1 MPKRN
6 TYKMRKSTEARLR
19 KEIRNFNQ
27 RRDRFI
33 RSHPDLAAIQPPR
46 IKPGKALKELGS
58 AADVK
63 AFEKMLKSYTAKTA
77 RPADTGE
84 GGVNITKWELDK
96 VRRDVKRINAKKA
109 AQKAKERKV
118 YINGQEVINAKKM
131 GKKLEDDKPVKID
144 LKKSNDQWKKLVD
157 YFELTAKD
165 YYTKIKVP
173 SEYFAKL
180 QSVYFSK
187 GPGDPIV
194 WALYETI
201 PKERLLD
208 MYYEDYESSQPD
220 WVYDSNIDNDDK
232 IIIIKDELGA
242 EIKNDGLVDQAL
254 DNMAKAS
261 GYDSPELREL
271 WDQIGHDEIFDQ
283 YLDGENIF
291 DIDYLYELI
300 DNGGDGGD
308 GGDEEEND

>member
-6 TYKMRKSTEARLR
+6 TYKMRKDTEARLR

-58 AADVK
+58 TADVK

-84 GGVNITKWELDK
+84 GGVNVTKWELDK

-165 YYTKIKVP
+165 YYSKIKVP
-173 SEYFAKL
+173 SEHFAKL
-180 QSVYFSK
+180 QSTYFSK
-187 GPGDPIV
+187 GPGDPIL
-194 WALYETI
+194 WALYETL

-208 MYYEDYESSQPD
+208 MYYEDFESSQPD
-220 WVYDSNIDNDDK
+220 WVYDGDIDNDDK
-232 IIIIKDELGA
+232 IIIIKEELGA

-271 WDQIGHDEIFDQ
+271 WEQIGHDEIFDQ

-308 GGDEEEND
+308 GGEEND

>member
-1 MPKRN
+1 M
-6 TYKMRKSTEARLR
+6 R

-33 RSHPDLAAIQPPR
+33 KSHPDLAAIQPPR
-46 IKPGKALKELGS
+46 IKPSKALKELGS
-58 AADVK
+58 TADIK

-77 RPADTGE
+77 RPADTGKD
-84 GGVNITKWELDK
+84 GVKITKWELAK

-144 LKKSNDQWKKLVD
+144 LKKSIDQWKKLVD

-180 QSVYFSK
+180 QSAYFSK

-194 WALYETI
+194 WALYETL
-201 PKERLLD
+201 PKERFID

-220 WVYDSNIDNDDK
+220 WVYDGNIDNDDK
-232 IIIIKDELGA
+232 ITVIKEELGA

-271 WDQIGHDEIFDQ
+271 WEQIGHDKIFDEF
-283 YLDGENIF
+283 LDDENIF

-300 DNGGDGGD
+300 DNDGDDDGG
-308 GGDEEEND
+308 EEND

>member
-33 RSHPDLAAIQPPR
+33 KSHPDLAAIQPPR

-58 AADVK
+58 TADVE

-84 GGVNITKWELDK
+84 GGVNVTKWELAK

-131 GKKLEDDKPVKID
+131 GKKLEDEKPVKID
-144 LKKSNDQWKKLVD
+144 LKKTNDQWKKLVD

-173 SEYFAKL
+173 SEHFSKL
-180 QSVYFSK
+180 QATYFSTK

-201 PKERLLD
+201 SKERLLD
-208 MYYEDYESSQPD
+208 MYYQDYESSEPN
-220 WVYDSNIDNDDK
+220 WVYDGDIDNDDK
-232 IIIIKDELGA
+232 LTVIKQELGA
-242 EIKNDGLVDQAL
+242 EIKKTGLVDQAL

-271 WDQIGHDEIFDQ
+271 WDQIGHDKIFDEF
-283 YLDGENIF
+283 LDDENIF

-300 DNGGDGGD
+300 DNGGDGG
-308 GGDEEEND
+308 ESEEND

>member
-6 TYKMRKSTEARLR
+6 TYKMRKDTEARLR

-58 AADVK
+58 TADVK

-84 GGVNITKWELDK
+84 GGVKITKWELDK

-131 GKKLEDDKPVKID
+131 GKKLEDEKPVKIN
-144 LKKSNDQWKKLVD
+144 LKTSNDQWKKLVD

-173 SEYFAKL
+173 SEHFAKL
-180 QSVYFSK
+180 QSTYFSK
-187 GPGDPIV
+187 GPGDPIL
-194 WALYETI
+194 WGLYETI

-208 MYYEDYESSQPD
+208 MYYQDYESTEPD
-220 WVYDSNIDNDDK
+220 WVYDGDIDNDDK
-232 IIIIKDELGA
+232 VIVIKEELGA

-271 WDQIGHDEIFDQ
+271 WDQIGHEEIFDQ
-283 YLDGENIF
+283 YLENENIF
-291 DIDYLYELI
+291 DIDYLYELA
-300 DNGGDGGD
+300 DNNEDS
-308 GGDEEEND
+308 DEEEND

>member
-1 MPKRN
+1 MPKR
-6 TYKMRKSTEARLR
+6 TAYKMRKNTEARLR

-33 RSHPDLAAIQPPR
+33 KSHPDLAAIQPPR

-58 AADVK
+58 TADVK

-84 GGVNITKWELDK
+84 GGVNVTKWELAK
-96 VRRDVKRINAKKA
+96 VRWDVKRINAKKA

-131 GKKLEDDKPVKID
+131 GKKLEDDKPVKINV
-144 LKKSNDQWKKLVD
+144 KTSKDQWKKLVD
-157 YFELTAKD
+157 YFDLVAKD
-165 YYTKIKVP
+165 YYTNIKVP

-180 QSVYFSK
+180 QSSYFSQ
-187 GPGDPIV
+187 GPGDPII

-208 MYYEDYESSQPD
+208 MYYEDYDSSQPD
-220 WVYDSNIDNDDK
+220 WVYDKNIDNNDK
-232 IIIIKDELGA
+232 IIVIKDELGA
-242 EIKNDGLVDQAL
+242 EIKNAGLVDQAL

-271 WDQIGHDEIFDQ
+271 WDQIGQDEIFDQ
-283 YLDGENIF
+283 FLDDENIF

-300 DNGGDGGD
+300 DD
-308 GGDEEEND
+308 DEDESEEND

>member
-6 TYKMRKSTEARLR
+6 TYKMRKDTETRLR

-58 AADVK
+58 TADVK

-84 GGVNITKWELDK
+84 GGVKITKWELDK
-96 VRRDVKRINAKKA
+96 VRRDVKRANAKIA

-118 YINGQEVINAKKM
+118 YINGQEVINAQKM
-131 GKKLEDDKPVKID
+131 GKKLEDKEPYKVDI
-144 LKKSNDQWKKLVD
+144 KKSKSDWEKMRDFYEKISS
-157 YFELTAKD
+157 D
-165 YYTKIKVP
+165 YYEKIKKP
-173 SEYFAKL
+173 SLHKAALRAAYF
-180 QSVYFSK
+180 
-187 GPGDPIV
+187 GGIGDPIL
-194 WALYETI
+194 WQFYETLS
-201 PKERLLD
+201 PETLLD
-208 MYYEDYESSQPD
+208 LYYQGAESAHPGFLYTD
-220 WVYDSNIDNDDK
+220 TIDENDK
-232 IIIIKDELGA
+232 ITTIKNELGD
-242 EIKNDGLVDQAL
+242 EIKNAGLVDQAL

-271 WDQIGHDEIFDQ
+271 WEQIGHDKIFDQ
-283 YLDGENIF
+283 YLENENIF

-300 DNGGDGGD
+300 DDEED
-308 GGDEEEND
+308 SDEEEEND

>member
-58 AADVK
+58 TADVK

-84 GGVNITKWELDK
+84 GGVKVTKWELDK

-118 YINGQEVINAKKM
+118 YINGQEVINVRKM
-131 GKKLEDDKPVKID
+131 GKKLEDEKPVKID

-173 SEYFAKL
+173 SEHFAKL
-180 QSVYFSK
+180 QSTYFSK

-194 WALYETI
+194 WGLYETI

-208 MYYEDYESSQPD
+208 MYYEHYESSQPD
-220 WVYDSNIDNDDK
+220 WVYDRNIDNNDK
-232 IIIIKDELGA
+232 IIVIKDELGA
-242 EIKNDGLVDQAL
+242 EIKKSGLVDQAL

-271 WDQIGHDEIFDQ
+271 WDQIGHDKIFDEF
-283 YLDGENIF
+283 LDDENIF
-291 DIDYLYELI
+291 DIDYLYELA
-300 DNGGDGGD
+300 DSNKETGSG
-308 GGDEEEND
+308 EEAEKND

>member
-6 TYKMRKSTEARLR
+6 SYKMRKSTEARLR

-58 AADVK
+58 TADVK

-84 GGVNITKWELDK
+84 GGVKITKWELDK

-144 LKKSNDQWKKLVD
+144 LKKSIDQWKKLVD

-173 SEYFAKL
+173 SEHFAKL
-180 QSVYFSK
+180 QSTYFSQ
-187 GPGDPIV
+187 GPGDPIL

-208 MYYEDYESSQPD
+208 MYYEDYESLQPD

-232 IIIIKDELGA
+232 IIIIKEELGA
-242 EIKNDGLVDQAL
+242 EIKNDGLVDEAL
-254 DNMAKAS
+254 DNMAQVS

-291 DIDYLYELI
+291 DIDFLYELI

-308 GGDEEEND
+308 GGEEND